1 MSLVVL
7 IKFVNMF
14 VTVVF
19 IYYKQTLKDL
29 SEYVP
34 SQLYFSK
41 VFESS
46 TFFIR
51 IHALL
56 IYRMW
61 ILLATVTVTV
71 MLLTVLSVAELVL

>member
-61 ILLATVTVTV
+61 ILLATVTVNV